1 MERISSED
9 RSVLQDFLSKPPPV
23 EETKEVV
30 GKKRGRKPLKKS
42 VSELLPARSDEES
55 SSSKHEADEDFHH
68 AHKRQK
74 SEAPLLRAQRPRR
87 QSNHHFHTAESFT
100 PGIRGKLQI
109 DDRGHNHYRE
119 EYQLVPFQTYKSAK
133 DQPYVIYVSPE

>member
-1 MERISSED
+1 VERISSED

-23 EETKEVV
+23 EETKVV
-30 GKKRGRKPLKKS
+30 GKKRGRKPIKKS

-100 PGIRGKLQI
+100 PGARAKPQI
-109 DDRGHNHYRE
+109 DDHGHNHY
-119 EYQLVPFQTYKSAK
+119 QLVPYQTYKSAK